1 MGTVTAGSIID
12 KAATLLLDQGNT
24 RWTRAEL
31 LSYVNLGQ
39 RQVCVL
45 SPGTNDKSAVIQLVA
60 GTKQNIPSDGW
71 KLLDVVRNMG
81 TNGTTPGRAVRLVS
95 RDLVDS
101 IYPNWHSQRPNNV
114 VQNYMVDKED
124 KVSFHIYPPNTGQ
137 GYVELI
143 YAYTPANITSE
154 LTAIAINDIYEP
166 VLLDYVLYRA
176 NSKDAEYAAGI
187 QLASGY
193 LSTFLSAFP
202 NRDKVDNE
210 FDPNAKL
217 EE

>member
-12 KAATLLLDQGNT
+12 KAATLLVDQGNT

-39 RQVCVL
+39 RQICVL
-45 SPGTNDKSAVIQLVA
+45 SPGTNDKAAVIQLVL
-60 GTKQNIPSDGW
+60 GTKQSIPSDGW
-71 KLLDVVRNMG
+71 KLMDVVRNMG

-101 IYPNWHSQRPNNV
+101 ILPNWHAARPNNV

-124 KVSFHIYPPNTGQ
+124 KTSFHVYPPNTGN
-137 GYVELI
+137 GYVEI
-143 YAYTPANITSE
+143 TYAYTPANITTE
-154 LTAIAINDIYEP
+154 ATAIAINDIYEP

-176 NSKDAEYAAGI
+176 CSKDAEFAPGV
-187 QLASGY
+187 QLAGGY

-202 NRDKVDNE
+202 NRDKVE
-210 FDPNAKL
+210 QELDPNEKL
-217 EE
+217 GE